1 MKKVSTHSQS
11 HIIDDTGHASDED
24 APHTEEN
31 LMKDRDNDPEKLLEQ
46 LDVKVPDRVM
56 HRLFLRI
63 RISTLR
69 NRN

>member
-11 HIIDDTGHASDED
+11 HILDDTGHFSEED
-24 APHTEEN
+24 GSHTEDN
-31 LMKDRDNDPEKLLEQ
+31 LMEDRGNDPEKLLDQ
-46 LDVKVPDRVM
+46 LKVEVPDRVM

-69 NRN
+69 HKN